1 VESPVY
7 FSINDVFSLSFFQ
20 IVFFLLCMCL
30 FCTIACGVW
39 ETLTGLQF
47 RVIEFF
53 VVAFTEFLLIVE
65 FQAGYRGLSKGGG
78 GGQVPPHF
86 LAESCSKFLH

>member
-1 VESPVY
+1 MM
-7 FSINDVFSLSFFQ
+7 FFLSFFQ

-65 FQAGYRGLSKGGG
+65 FQARYRGVSKGGKG
-78 GGQVPPHF
+78 TKLGFIQMNMLVIVKTVEG
-86 LAESCSKFLH
+86 

>member
-1 VESPVY
+1 
-7 FSINDVFSLSFFQ
+7 
-20 IVFFLLCMCL
+20 MCL

-65 FQAGYRGLSKGGG
+65 FQAGYRGVSEGGG
-78 GGQVPPHF
+78 GGKCLPTFWQNPVPNFYVRFHSDEF
-86 LAESCSKFLH
+86 VSHR

>member
-1 VESPVY
+1 
-7 FSINDVFSLSFFQ
+7 
-20 IVFFLLCMCL
+20 MCL

-65 FQAGYRGLSKGGG
+65 FQAGYRGVSKGGKG
-78 GGQVPPHF
+78 EGASASPLFGKILFQISMLGFIQMNLLVIV
-86 LAESCSKFLH
+86 KTVWKG